1 MDNPAGGITMINF
14 GEASFSLADSSLPCV
29 PSTAVLMQEL
39 GLDAD
44 NKTKQAVEAQERS
57 QEDEHDKVN
66 SAITIIT
73 IVVVAAALA
82 SLILGIAVMYAEQ
95 SLVAYVAFSFP
106 VVISPYAIY
115 QRLKIQQLPS
125 AYEPVVICW
134 SGGMKYFSRD
144 WQGGNVQ

>member
-1 MDNPAGGITMINF
+1 MDNAAGGITMINF
-14 GEASFSLADSSLPCV
+14 GEASFSLADSILPCV

-44 NKTKQAVEAQERS
+44 DKTKHAVEAQEKS
-57 QEDEHDKVN
+57 PEDEDDKVDSVN
-66 SAITIIT
+66 NIIT
-73 IVVVAAALA
+73 IVVVTAALA

-95 SLVAYVAFSFP
+95 TLVAYVAFSFP

-125 AYEPVVICW
+125 AYETLV
-134 SGGMKYFSRD
+134 FR
-144 WQGGNVQ
+144 

>member
-1 MDNPAGGITMINF
+1 MINF

-44 NKTKQAVEAQERS
+44 DKTKHAVEAQEKS
-57 QEDEHDKVN
+57 PEDEDDKVDSVN
-66 SAITIIT
+66 NIIT
-73 IVVVAAALA
+73 IVVVTAALA

-95 SLVAYVAFSFP
+95 TLVAYVAFSFP

-125 AYEPVVICW
+125 AYETLV
-134 SGGMKYFSRD
+134 FR
-144 WQGGNVQ
+144 